1 MFIIK
6 NRRIFFTISGLLVG
20 LSLLSVSTLG
30 LDLGIDFTGGS
41 ILEVDYAENRPAVED
56 VSAVVL
62 DLGLVGAT
70 LQPTGETGL
79 ILRLRDIT
87 PAEKNQLDEALTMD
101 GQYDFSEER
110 FSSIGP
116 VLGAEL
122 ARKGFIAIGLVVLLI
137 IVFIA
142 FVFRSVTGKISSWKY
157 GLIAVVTLCHDIII
171 PIGVMSVI
179 GYYTIAEVDALFL
192 TALLAILGLSV
203 NDTIVVFDRVRENL
217 KNKISPHFEEVV
229 GISLRQTIARS
240 INTSLTTIVVLAAL
254 FILGGQST
262 KYFALTLAVGM
273 AVGTYSSIFLAAPL
287 LVAWE
292 KISPA
297 RVKKD

>member
-1 MFIIK
+1 MFVIK
-6 NRRIFFTISGLLVG
+6 YRKIFFTISGLLVG
-20 LSLLSVSTLG
+20 ASLLSFFTLG

-41 ILEVDYAENRPAVED
+41 ILEVTYEDERPVVED
-56 VSAVVL
+56 INEAILTS
-62 DLGLVGAT
+62 GFVGT
-70 LQPTGETGL
+70 TIQPTGETGL

-87 PAEKNQLDEALTMD
+87 PDEKNDLDELLTL
-101 GQYDFSEER
+101 GGEYSFAEER

-122 ARKGFIAIGLVVLLI
+122 ARKGLIAIALVVLLI

-142 FVFRSVTGKISSWKY
+142 FVFRSVSGKISSWKY
-157 GLIAVVTLCHDIII
+157 GVVAVVTLCHDIII
-171 PIGVMSVI
+171 PVGVMSVI

-217 KNKISPHFEEVV
+217 KHKISPHFDDVV
-229 GISLRQTIARS
+229 GVSIRQTVARS
-240 INTSLTTIVVLAAL
+240 INTSLTTIIVLMAL
-254 FILGGQST
+254 FFLGGQST